1 MNHDRFQGLCMQ
13 FSGTLKE
20 QWGRLA
26 GDPRA
31 LAAGKSDRFAGKI
44 LEQRGI
50 SAQEA
55 DRQLEDFMRRNRNWW
70 DLSGRQGRNQ

>member
-1 MNHDRFQGLCMQ
+1 MNQERFHGLCMQ
-13 FSGTLKE
+13 VTGKMKE

-26 GDPRA
+26 GDARTVN
-31 LAAGKSDRFAGKI
+31 AGKSDCYAGRV

-55 DRQLEDFMRRNRNWW
+55 QRQLSEFMRRNRNWW
-70 DLSGRQGRNQ
+70 DLSGR

>member
-1 MNHDRFQGLCMQ
+1 MNQDRLQGMRLQ

-20 QWGRLA
+20 QWGKLTGDRLA
-26 GDPRA
+26 VN
-31 LAAGKSDRFAGKI
+31 AGKSDRFAGRI

-55 DRQLEDFMRRNRNWW
+55 NRQLADFMRRNRNWW
-70 DLSGRQGRNQ
+70 DLTGR

>member
-1 MNHDRFQGLCMQ
+1 MNQNRFHGICMQ

-26 GDPRA
+26 GDARA
-31 LAAGKSDRFAGKI
+31 VATGKNDRYTGRI

-55 DRQLEDFMRRNRNWW
+55 ERQLEEFMRRNRNWW
-70 DLSGRQGRNQ
+70 DLSGR

>member
-1 MNHDRFQGLCMQ
+1 MNQDRIHGMCIQV
-13 FSGTLKE
+13 SGTLKE
-20 QWGRLA
+20 YWGRLA

-31 LAAGKSDRFAGKI
+31 VAAGKSDRFAGRI

-55 DRQLEDFMRRNRNWW
+55 DRQLADFMRRNRNWW
-70 DLSGRQGRNQ
+70 DLSGR

>member
-1 MNHDRFQGLCMQ
+1 MNTDRAHGIFMQ
-13 FSGTLKE
+13 FSGQLKE

-31 LAAGKSDRFAGKI
+31 AAAGRSDRFAGRI

-50 SAQEA
+50 AAQEA
-55 DRQLEDFMRRNRNWW
+55 DRQLDDFMRRSTGNSN
-70 DLSGRQGRNQ
+70 

>member
-1 MNHDRFQGLCMQ
+1 MNQDRVHGLCMQ
-13 FSGTLKE
+13 VSGKLKE

-26 GDPRA
+26 RDPRA
-31 LAAGKSDRFAGKI
+31 VAAGKSDRFAGRI

-55 DRQLEDFMRRNRNWW
+55 DRQLAEFMRRNRNWW
-70 DLSGRQGRNQ
+70 DLSRR